1 MYEKTVTVINR
12 AGVHARPAALL
23 VHAAKDFVSEIFLE
37 RGDDRINGKSIMGII
52 TLGAAYGTQIK
63 IIADGEDER
72 EAVEAM
78 ARHFENKFDEEED

>member
-23 VHAAKDFVSEIFLE
+23 VQTAKDFISEIFLE

-52 TLGAAYGTQIK
+52 TLGAAYGTQIR
-63 IIADGEDER
+63 IIANGPDE
-72 EAVEAM
+72 EKAVEILAH
-78 ARHFENKFDEEED
+78 HFETKFEEEE